1 MRRSAKRPSRAWTH
15 PAIVRSVSRDMGN
28 NMPIP
33 ETTMG
38 YESATRGAAEKE
50 GEQHRLWAMLSHMT
64 ALCVLTGIP
73 FGNILAPLS
82 IWLWKRRT
90 SPLVDANGKES
101 LNFQISLTLYGIAS
115 LILCLVL
122 IGFVLLVV
130 IAIAD
135 VVLVIMASLK
145 ADKGEIYRYPLTLRI
160 IR

>member
-1 MRRSAKRPSRAWTH
+1 
-15 PAIVRSVSRDMGN
+15 
-28 NMPIP
+28 MPIP
-33 ETTMG
+33 ETVMN
-38 YESATRGAAEKE
+38 YETAPQGAVENE
-50 GEQHRLWAMLSHMT
+50 SEQHRLWAMLSHMT

-73 FGNILAPLS
+73 FGNIFAPLF
-82 IWLWKRRT
+82 IWVWKRRT

-115 LILCLVL
+115 FILCLVL

-135 VVLVIMASLK
+135 VVLVIIASLK

>member
-1 MRRSAKRPSRAWTH
+1 
-15 PAIVRSVSRDMGN
+15 
-28 NMPIP
+28 MPIP
-33 ETTMG
+33 ETVMD
-38 YESATRGAAEKE
+38 YEGAPQGAAENE
-50 GEQHRLWAMLSHMT
+50 GEQDRLWAMLTHMT

-73 FGNILAPLS
+73 FGNILAPLF

-101 LNFQISLTLYGIAS
+101 LNFQISMTLYGIAS

-122 IGFVLLVV
+122 IGFVLLMA

-135 VVLVIMASLK
+135 VILVIMASLK
-145 ADKGEIYRYPLTLRI
+145 ADRGEIYRYPLTLRI

>member
-1 MRRSAKRPSRAWTH
+1 
-15 PAIVRSVSRDMGN
+15 
-28 NMPIP
+28 MPIP
-33 ETTMG
+33 ETVMD
-38 YESATRGAAEKE
+38 YESGPQGVAENVS
-50 GEQHRLWAMLSHMT
+50 EQHRLWAMLSHMT

-73 FGNILAPLS
+73 FGNILAPLF

-130 IAIAD
+130 IAMAD
-135 VVLVIMASLK
+135 VVLVIIASLK
-145 ADKGEIYRYPLTLRI
+145 ADRGEIYRYPLTLRI